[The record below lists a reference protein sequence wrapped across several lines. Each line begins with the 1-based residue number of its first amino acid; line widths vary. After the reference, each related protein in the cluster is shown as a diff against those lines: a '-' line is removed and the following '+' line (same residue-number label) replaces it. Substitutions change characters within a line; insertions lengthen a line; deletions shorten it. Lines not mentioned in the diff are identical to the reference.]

1 MPIVP
6 ILCAVLLLGGIAALA
21 MSGKTWRWY
30 HITITAFVMLLSLVM
45 FYLAA
50 RVLKVQ
56 VAWRTEI
63 RAYEKA
69 IAQEQDN
76 EKKILA
82 GGDDAEGKPHIP
94 LVQLKNDVA
103 KYLQGRGRVWDHVV
117 RAGAGAIGRDGTIN
131 ATTEH
136 PEGLEKNLVVWVYDE
151 GPADGKNALLGQ
163 FEVSEINGNN
173 VKLIPALKLR
183 PAELARI
190 AKPNN
195 APLVLYEIMPTDSPE
210 LNDEIAKA
218 FPGTVPAAVKSEY
231 EKDGKPPEAN
241 ARPDRIWVRV
251 KALKEFAVPLSSA
264 EAKELQARKTTPP
277 AETDVVANELKIAE
291 GTVLLLDPV
300 SAGKLMQSGDVEVA
314 KSTEA
319 EPAGDD
325 PAAPAAKAPSE
336 KVYVRELRD
345 YAQLYRDLNLQIED
359 LLRSFTEVDNQNKT
373 VVDATA
379 KVAKDTAFREKEKVA
394 LIADRDHFVADL
406 MVIRKHVTALSEL
419 LTKTKAQIKSMI
431 AANRELSN
439 QMAKLMRDAADRIN
453 RQTATA
459 AAGTAQ

>member
-1 MPIVP
+1 
-6 ILCAVLLLGGIAALA
+6 L
-21 MSGKTWRWY
+21 
-30 HITITAFVMLLSLVM
+30 
-45 FYLAA
+45 
-50 RVLKVQ
+50 
-56 VAWRTEI
+56 
-63 RAYEKA
+63 RA
-69 IAQEQDN
+69 
-76 EKKILA
+76 
-82 GGDDAEGKPHIP
+82 
-94 LVQLKNDVA
+94 
-103 KYLQGRGRVWDHVV
+103 
-117 RAGAGAIGRDGTIN
+117 
-131 ATTEH
+131 
-136 PEGLEKNLVVWVYDE
+136 
-151 GPADGKNALLGQ
+151 
-163 FEVSEINGNN
+163 
-173 VKLIPALKLR
+173 
-183 PAELARI
+183 AELARI

-251 KALKEFAVPLSSA
+251 KALKEFDVPLSSA

-277 AETDVVANELKIAE
+277 AETDVVTNVLKIAE
-291 GTVLLLDPV
+291 GTVLVLDPI
-300 SAGKLMQSGDVEVA
+300 SAGKLIESGDVEVA

-325 PAAPAAKAPSE
+325 PAAPAAKGPSE

-345 YAQLYRDLNLQIED
+345 YAQLYRNLNLQIED

-379 KVAKDTAFREKEKVA
+379 KVAKDTEFRGKEKVA
-394 LIADRDHFVADL
+394 LTADRDHFIADL
-406 MVIRKHVTALSEL
+406 TVIQKHVTALSEL